1 MNLSVLQKAKKE
13 DIDTTYFPL
22 LVIKNALPE
31 ELYNELEQ
39 TFPNLNI
46 FEEILNKKIDKNNFA
61 YRIQALKALDSSK
74 ITTLWKDFIKYHTSK
89 DFFQEIINLFGEYIR
104 DLHPNFEKHI
114 KKSLEDTN
122 IKVRKISKISQS
134 IDMNKSLKIKEE
146 LSIDCQFVINSPV
159 LTSSN
164 VIEHHLDM
172 PNELFACLFYMK
184 KDEDNFGGDL
194 EIYKHLGK
202 KRKTVHERKSRWF
215 NKYILE
221 KVRTIPY
228 EKNTLVFFINCPN
241 ALHAVSYRKKTNIC
255 RRYISILG
263 KNYNGFEFC

>member
-1 MNLSVLQKAKKE
+1 MNLSVLQKVKKE

-22 LVIKNALPE
+22 LVIKNALPD
-31 ELYNELEQ
+31 ELYNELEK
-39 TFPNLNI
+39 TFPNSNI
-46 FEEILNKKIDKNNFA
+46 FEEILNEKIDKNNFA
-61 YRIQALKALDSSK
+61 YRIQALKALESPK
-74 ITTLWKDFIKYHTSK
+74 ITNLWKDFIKYHTSNN
-89 DFFQEIINLFGEYIR
+89 FFKEIINLFGEHIKE
-104 DLHPNFEKHI
+104 LHPNFEKHI

-122 IKVRKISKISQS
+122 IEIRKNTVEE
-134 IDMNKSLKIKEE
+134 DMNKSFKVKED
-146 LSIDCQFVINSPV
+146 LSLDCQFVINSPV
-159 LTSSN
+159 LTTTN
-164 VIEHHLDM
+164 VIDHHLDM

-202 KRKTVHERKSRWF
+202 KRKTVHERGSRWY

-241 ALHAVSYRKKTNIC
+241 ALHAVSARKKTNLC